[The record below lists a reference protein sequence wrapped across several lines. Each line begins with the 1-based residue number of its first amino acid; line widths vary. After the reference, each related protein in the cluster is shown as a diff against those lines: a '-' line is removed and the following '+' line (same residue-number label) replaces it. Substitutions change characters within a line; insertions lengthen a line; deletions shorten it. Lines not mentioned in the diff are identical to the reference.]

1 MAKTDLA
8 GREYPLEAFVFGELG
23 QRVGSIKKA
32 WETAVL
38 KAHGVA
44 PQWVKRKLTT
54 ECREH
59 LRRIDLPFHDLRREA
74 ASRWHEGGFSL
85 HEVRDL
91 LGDAHVSQTDTYL
104 GAKIDGL
111 RTKMDRFDAQRG
123 NLSQTPPAIEHRP
136 LSHGG
141 AEKQRK
147 DQLH

>member
-1 MAKTDLA
+1 MAFDLLA
-8 GREYPLEAFVFGELG
+8 VDGEDRRNRPLLE
-23 QRVGSIKKA
+23 RKRR
-32 WETAVL
+32 L
-38 KAHGVA
+38 KAIM
-44 PQWVKRKLTT
+44 P
-54 ECREH
+54 
-59 LRRIDLPFHDLRREA
+59 RID
-74 ASRWHEGGFSL
+74 SL

-91 LGDAHVSQTDTYL
+91 LGHANVSQTDTYL

-111 RTKMDRFDAQRG
+111 RTKMDRFDAHRG